1 MAASTVDIDDAA
13 DWYKAWI
20 VALSAAV
27 LGLPSATRAR
37 RAALTVINSTA
48 ALAERGADAD
58 EAGRAAA
65 VECATVVRRAVV
77 LPAASSFARAV
88 ASSFAR
94 ARDAAAAPQR
104 GADAVS
110 TAAAAAAPPP
120 PPSAHAELPVGAS
133 TVTITFRDV
142 VEATGAVTSVP
153 TATTKFERATA
164 RRVADLMLR
173 HSVSASCCTCLL
185 SMQSGALVR
194 AA

>member
-65 VECATVVRRAVV
+65 VECATVVRPAVV
-77 LPAASSFARAV
+77 LLESTVLAALEV
-88 ASSFAR
+88 AAL
-94 ARDAAAAPQR
+94 
-104 GADAVS
+104 
-110 TAAAAAAPPP
+110 TAAA
-120 PPSAHAELPVGAS
+120 
-133 TVTITFRDV
+133 
-142 VEATGAVTSVP
+142 
-153 TATTKFERATA
+153 
-164 RRVADLMLR
+164 
-173 HSVSASCCTCLL
+173 
-185 SMQSGALVR
+185 
-194 AA
+194 